1 MALLLYALGK
11 SRGEYYS
18 NLIEPLE
25 VPLAFPLFLCET
37 PWIQCIG
44 AHGIDH
50 RCTECCGSIPPCVHR
65 AHILKGLESRS
76 TGSYFSIV
84 IYSNFSLYKSYS
96 NSITKLILAWVRTV
110 VQVELHPLRGPVI
123 PSPLLYSPR
132 GPEARRSTEFN
143 STNVIIYWP
152 PSWALHYI
160 TKFGGGRLF
169 RVRAP

>member
-18 NLIEPLE
+18 NLIEPPE

-44 AHGIDH
+44 THGIDH
-50 RCTECCGSIPPCVHR
+50 RRTKCCSSIRPCVHR

-84 IYSNFSLYKSYS
+84 IYLNFLYVRAIRIVLLNYFSLGP
-96 NSITKLILAWVRTV
+96 NGCPGGTP
-110 VQVELHPLRGPVI
+110 PLK
-123 PSPLLYSPR
+123 
-132 GPEARRSTEFN
+132 
-143 STNVIIYWP
+143 W
-152 PSWALHYI
+152 
-160 TKFGGGRLF
+160 
-169 RVRAP
+169 